1 MSMAEC
7 IHKVP
12 DLMVMRHSKSAYPLG
27 IADHDRPL
35 NERGCRDAQAARQ
48 WFAQMSP
55 DVDEVWVSSA
65 ERAQQTWA
73 LVEPGLHSSTSTLT
87 SVTTLPD
94 LYEASLDELMS
105 LLSTCTAKTLLVIA
119 HNPGLEQLISTLV
132 GMDPLGWLPSIRM
145 KYPTGAI
152 CTMRLGAWTDL
163 APGQAEL
170 ISYVVPRAS

>member
-1 MSMAEC
+1 MSMVEF

-12 DLMVMRHSKSAYPLG
+12 DLIVMRHSKSAYPLG

-35 NERGCRDAQAARQ
+35 NERGCRDAQAAQR
-48 WFAQMSP
+48 WFAQMTT

-73 LVEPGLHSSTSTLT
+73 LVKPGMQSSTSTHT
-87 SVTTLPD
+87 SATTVGD
-94 LYEASLDELMS
+94 LYEASLGELMS
-105 LLSTCTAKTLLVIA
+105 LLGTCTAKTLLIIA

-132 GMDPLGWLPSIRM
+132 GMDPHGWLPAIRM
-145 KYPTGAI
+145 KFPTGAI